1 MNVRYSHPNQQIKLE
16 IHKHRE
22 RKQWN
27 IQWPYLGFL
36 KLGQLLTLSYTPRPI
51 RLQLPYS
58 SLCSI
63 FFLTHNWFLFL
74 PSEKLTLL
82 SHLLSHSLLFL
93 QPICNFRSHIFSG
106 FPSLL
111 ESTSPPLKTC
121 IPRKK
126 HLAHCNRIRSSTLTA
141 CNFLKISLDTCR
153 HPIASSIHYYDS
165 LATCPK
171 MTCGL
176 LGLWNLERKW
186 VVEKCMKMSP
196 KMGVYNVEYLH
207 NQIN

>member
-1 MNVRYSHPNQQIKLE
+1 MNIRHSHPNQQIKLE
-16 IHKHRE
+16 IHKHRG

-58 SLCSI
+58 SLCST
-63 FFLTHNWFLFL
+63 FVLTHNWFLFL

-93 QPICNFRSHIFSG
+93 QPVCNFRSHIFSG

-121 IPRKK
+121 SPRKK

-153 HPIASSIHYYDS
+153 HPIAFSIHYYDS

-171 MTCGL
+171 DDMWPPSIVK
-176 LGLWNLERKW
+176 LGK
-186 VVEKCMKMSP
+186 KMSCG
-196 KMGVYNVEYLH
+196 KMYENEPQNGGLQYR
-207 NQIN
+207 IFT